1 LLTLPD
7 ASLQCLKQVL
17 AGENDLEPGSRLKDV
32 PEQMVPVYIKSDRHY
47 AMGRMPCPHCDG
59 TLNTKEMAGFED
71 RQKDDRPYSM
81 VCNKCGHSPYA
92 IDPMTNK
99 ILYRDKKFLN
109 Y

>member
-1 LLTLPD
+1 MPQNKLNHRGKRVNIPT
-7 ASLQCLKQVL
+7 
-17 AGENDLEPGSRLKDV
+17 NDLERVGRLYDL
-32 PEQMVPVYIKSDRHY
+32 PEQMVPIYMKSDAYY
-47 AMGRMPCPHCDG
+47 AMGRMSCPHCDG
-59 TLNTKEMAGFED
+59 TLNTKEMAGFEE

>member
-1 LLTLPD
+1 MT
-7 ASLQCLKQVL
+7 SQ
-17 AGENDLEPGSRLKDV
+17 R
-32 PEQMVPVYIKSDRHY
+32 QMVPIYMKSVRYD

-59 TLNTKEMAGFED
+59 MLNTKEMAGFED